1 MAKKGKN
8 GGSSKQENKEKALQS
23 KVAFTAHGWEDYQHW
38 VRNDSK
44 VLEKLNDLIE
54 ETCRTPFKGTGKP
67 EPLKGDFSGYW
78 SRRISGEH
86 RLVYLYKGDTVYIV
100 MCRYHYKK

>member
-1 MAKKGKN
+1 MARKGTKS
-8 GGSSKQENKEKALQS
+8 GSNKQQNKQQARQS

-38 VRNDSK
+38 VRSDSG
-44 VLEKLNDLIE
+44 VLEKLNELIE
-54 ETCRTPFKGTGKP
+54 ETCRTPLKGTGKP

-86 RLVYLYKGDTVYIV
+86 RLVYLYEGDTLHIV
-100 MCRYHYKK
+100 MCRYHYRK